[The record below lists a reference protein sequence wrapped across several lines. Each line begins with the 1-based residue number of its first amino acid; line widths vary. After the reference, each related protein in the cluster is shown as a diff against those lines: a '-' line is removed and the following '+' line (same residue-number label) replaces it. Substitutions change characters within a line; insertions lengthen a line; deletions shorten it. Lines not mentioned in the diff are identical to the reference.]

1 MRVVKL
7 HYELGGE
14 DAGRFSVVRAA
25 CEALAGSEG
34 IWRVEE
40 APGEPEAGFG
50 GAAPGKEGARLP
62 VEVGRLEMP
71 GISANVDVC
80 GARAGDTSHFF
91 LPECVLVYED
101 DRYQAVSYQAFGVVY
116 TPSRVAETGRHPRT
130 LRSSGRRGGTRW
142 RTAGRTGAVPPTRGT
157 RSSPTVCSR

>member
-1 MRVVKL
+1 MYRRDAEARVVKL

-62 VEVGRLEMP
+62 VEVGRLKMP

-116 TPSRVAETGRHPRT
+116 TPSRVAETGSHPRT
-130 LRSSGRRGGTRW
+130 LRSSGRRGGT
-142 RTAGRTGAVPPTRGT
+142 
-157 RSSPTVCSR
+157 